1 MVSATDHMTYI
12 HEKVNPILEA
22 LVTAVLLER
31 PDDPVN
37 FMIKWLSEQSPE
49 KLNTAQEVERLQVEI
64 ERLRA
69 KQRDLQNVASAQTG
83 SAEASDKPPGQAK
96 GTTDDAPGAGAAGA
110 PGAALESPA
119 SAATA
124 SPVDDEEEE
133 EDEDDDVVDE
143 IPPPSSY
150 KKGQRASVSAEAY
163 GEWNKKKEFV
173 PVVHEKSED
182 QIEIINEKLS
192 SSFMFMNLEPKDKQT
207 VIDAIKV
214 TEVAE
219 GEKIIQEG
227 DEGDCLYV
235 IASGVVEC
243 YKNIEGEE
251 RLVKTC
257 TVGDAFGELALLYNC
272 PRAASVLCKEAAT
285 LLALDRETFNH
296 IVKDS
301 SIRKRELHDNF
312 LKSVKILKNL
322 DAFERGRIAD
332 ALRVTH
338 FEQGDYILRQGDQGD
353 DFFIIEEGQCHATKL
368 TDGEEQKVHEHVEGD
383 YFGEL
388 ALMKNEPRAANVIAT
403 TKVKCVALD
412 RKTFNRLLGPIE
424 NVLQREY

>member
-37 FMIKWLSEQSPE
+37 FMIKWLSEQTPE

-64 ERLRA
+64 ERLKA
-69 KQRDLQNVASAQTG
+69 KQRDLQNVTSVQSG
-83 SAEASDKPPGQAK
+83 SAEASDKPPEPPK
-96 GTTDDAPGAGAAGA
+96 RTSDDAPAAPAAGT
-110 PGAALESPA
+110 P
-119 SAATA
+119 AATLEA
-124 SPVDDEEEE
+124 PAPAAAAPVEEEEEE
-133 EDEDDDVVDE
+133 EDDDDDVVDE
-143 IPPPSSY
+143 LPPPDAY
-150 KKGQRASVSAEAY
+150 KPGQRASVSAEAY

-173 PVVHEKSED
+173 PVVHEKSD
-182 QIEIINEKLS
+182 QQVQIINEKLS
-192 SSFMFMNLEPKDKQT
+192 SSFMFMNLEPSDKQT
-207 VIDAIKV
+207 VINAIKV

-219 GEKIIQEG
+219 GVKIINEG

-235 IASGVVEC
+235 IASGVVDC
-243 YKNIEGEE
+243 YKNIKGEE
-251 RLVKTC
+251 LMVKTC

-272 PRAASVLCKEAAT
+272 PRAASVVCREAAT
-285 LLALDRETFNH
+285 LLELDRETFNH
-296 IVKDS
+296 IVRDS

-332 ALRVTH
+332 ALRITH
-338 FEQGDYILRQGDQGD
+338 FEPGDYILRQGDPGN
-353 DFFIIEEGQCHATKL
+353 DFYIVEEGQCHVTKSV
-368 TDGEEQKVHEHVEGD
+368 DGEEQKVNDHLEGD

-388 ALMKNEPRAANVIAT
+388 ALLKNEPRAANVIAT
-403 TKVKCVALD
+403 TKVKCVTLD
-412 RKTFNRLLGPIE
+412 RRTFNRLLGPVQ
-424 NVLQREY
+424 NVLDREY